1 MHARITHYKM
11 KDGARDEAVAI
22 MNRIRD
28 DIMALPGMQHFIN
41 AGNADGSGYIVAL
54 VTDKATSDANMD
66 KVAALWANFSQ
77 LLEAK
82 PEAEGFDV
90 LANWSA

>member
-11 KDGARDEAVAI
+11 KDGSMDEAVGI
-22 MNRIRD
+22 MNRMKD
-28 DIMALPGMQHFIN
+28 QIMGLPGMHHFIN
-41 AGNADGSGYIVAL
+41 AANPDGSGYIVAI
-54 VTDKATSDANMD
+54 VSDRETSEANMD
-66 KVAALWANFSQ
+66 KVAALWANFSD

-82 PEAEGFDV
+82 PEAEGFDL